1 MSELETHRFIQ
12 APLTIEAFQF
22 TGGVENAKAIVE
34 RLMVTGGEAT
44 WRPAWVSFE
53 RGNTIENPETLEIEK
68 RMFMTVG
75 DWILLKPNILKA
87 RGLEIKIIDDTR
99 FKDQYIHENA
109 TQARETHTE
118 NTLEKVYN
126 TLGKYTGNE
135 ERSRDLVTDL
145 QNAGILFRERI

>member
-44 WRPAWVSFE
+44 WRPEWISFE
-53 RGNTIENPETLEIEK
+53 RGHVVENPETLEIEQ

-75 DWILLKPNILKA
+75 DWVLIKPNILNA
-87 RGLEIKIIDDTR
+87 RGFEIKILDNTR
-99 FKDQYIHENA
+99 FRDQYIHENA
-109 TQARETHTE
+109 SQARETHTE

-126 TLGKYTGNE
+126 ALAQLTRNE
-135 ERSRDLVTDL
+135 EYSRDLVDVI

>member
-126 TLGKYTGNE
+126 VLGRFTRRE
-135 ERSRDLVTDL
+135 DISRDMVTDL
-145 QNAGILFRERI
+145 QNEGILFRERI

>member
-22 TGGVENAKAIVE
+22 TGGIENAKAIVD
-34 RLMVTGGEAT
+34 RLMVTGGDAT

-53 RGNTIENPETLEIEK
+53 RGNAIENHETLEIEG
-68 RMFMTVG
+68 RIFVTVG
-75 DWILLKPNILKA
+75 DWVLLKPNILKM
-87 RGLEIKIIDDTR
+87 RGTEIKIMDDTR
-99 FKDQYIHENA
+99 FKDQYVHENA

-126 TLGKYTGNE
+126 TLGKYTVNE